1 MKEWSDFGTP
11 DPVQA
16 LTQDPFDEGG
26 TASALGGPTGE
37 ALTSAVLELLQNRGV
52 DPTAGNLRFER
63 ARELM
68 DKARRAS
75 LNQAQE
81 ALAQRGLA
89 SVPGIPQGQERA
101 AIRGIEEGMAA
112 EVAAAVRDIL
122 IDENQRADQRLF
134 QGLTAGTNIS
144 GLEQDALLSEN
155 RLRQDRFLQEGLFG
169 QQRLLQEGLL
179 GQERLI
185 QGREFEQDRFMGGL
199 EGALE
204 LAGFNDER
212 LNTSLA
218 LATGLSELEA
228 RTMMESL
235 GTATDRQEVLADI
248 AIRSL
253 DQNME
258 WNKFLAEF
266 SLERAVT
273 LETLESG
280 RLNDIQ
286 KILTLFGQFLDV
298 ARTGQVE

>member
-1 MKEWSDFGTP
+1 
-11 DPVQA
+11 
-16 LTQDPFDEGG
+16 
-26 TASALGGPTGE
+26 
-37 ALTSAVLELLQNRGV
+37 
-52 DPTAGNLRFER
+52 
-63 ARELM
+63 
-68 DKARRAS
+68 

-81 ALAQRGLA
+81 ALALRGLA
-89 SVPGIPQGQERA
+89 SVPGIPQGQEGG
-101 AIRGIEEGMAA
+101 AIRRIEERIAP
-112 EVAAAVRDIL
+112 EFAAAVRDIL

-235 GTATDRQEVLADI
+235 GTATDRQAVLSDI

-253 DQNME
+253 DQNIE

-266 SLERAVT
+266 SLERATT
-273 LETLESG
+273 LETLQSG

-286 KILTLFGQFLDV
+286 QILTLFGQFLDV